1 MVSDTIR
8 CVAGSALWSTLRRW
22 LVRGLI
28 GAVAVL
34 VLLVGGSAFRIW
46 QYARIDVRAHA
57 DVIIVLGAAQ
67 YNGAPSSILESRLN
81 HAKTLYD
88 QSVAGYIVTVGGR
101 KPKDRYTEAQAGDM
115 YLTRNGVPAD
125 RIVPVNSGNDTLTSF
140 QAAAVILRQ
149 HGWHTAVLVSDPW
162 HMFRSETMAE
172 DAGISAW
179 TSPTHSGPAVQTR
192 QTQLRYIARE
202 TAALLFYRVTR
213 APADDIGAGLG

>member
-1 MVSDTIR
+1 M
-8 CVAGSALWSTLRRW
+8 WSTLRRW

-28 GAVAVL
+28 AAALVF

-46 QYARIDVRAHA
+46 QYARVDDRAHA
-57 DVIIVLGAAQ
+57 DVILVLGAAQ
-67 YNGAPSSILESRLN
+67 YNGDPSSILQARLN

-88 QSVAGYIVTVGGR
+88 EGVASHIVTVGGR

-115 YLTRNGVPAD
+115 YLARNGVPAD
-125 RIVPVNSGNDTLTSF
+125 RITEVNTGNDTLTSL
-140 QAAAVILRQ
+140 QAAAGILRQ

-172 DAGISAW
+172 DSGIDAW

-192 QTQLRYIARE
+192 STQMRYIFRE

-213 APADDIGAGLG
+213 APADDIGAGVG

>member
-1 MVSDTIR
+1 M
-8 CVAGSALWSTLRRW
+8 
-22 LVRGLI
+22 RGLI
-28 GAVAVL
+28 AAALVF

-46 QYARIDVRAHA
+46 QYARVDDRAHA
-57 DVIIVLGAAQ
+57 DVILVLGAAQ
-67 YNGAPSSILESRLN
+67 YNGDPSSILQARLN

-88 QSVAGYIVTVGGR
+88 EGVASHIVTVGGR

-115 YLTRNGVPAD
+115 YLARNGVPAD
-125 RIVPVNSGNDTLTSF
+125 RITEVNTGNDTLTSL
-140 QAAAVILRQ
+140 QAAAGILRQ

-172 DAGISAW
+172 DSGIDAW

-192 QTQLRYIARE
+192 STQMRYIFRE

-213 APADDIGAGLG
+213 APADDIGAGVG